1 MRQDRAV
8 AGQSL
13 RLDLYQQWMA
23 AAEPMTRVLSRMLPD
38 ARITQI
44 GWCSPHGTRQTAQ
57 AQPAKWAQPTQPG
70 CALTTRGTGLAACT
84 AIPGVAAGPEVNHL
98 HGASHRMA
106 ACCLSCC
113 NLQEDAALSARVAK
127 YGTKSWT
134 TIAAGVEGRS
144 AVRVC
149 AVAPPPPLV
158 HMQCLHVGQH
168 ATPLLAPLRGPP
180 ANSFGQSPVPAAVA
194 WSCCCPDR
202 TLPALFLFLAS
213 PQKSC
218 RLRWYNQL
226 CPGVKRTPFSEWE
239 QAVIIKVRACV
250 LAWSASPALSCR
262 SRCCA
267 LSCRS
272 CC

>member
-1 MRQDRAV
+1 MDSQGELGLRQDRAV

-23 AAEPMTRVLSRMLPD
+23 AAEPMTRVLSCMLPD

-149 AVAPPPPLV
+149 AVAPPPRSCTCSACMWVSMQHRCWHPCVVHQRIPLV
-158 HMQCLHVGQH
+158 KARSRLQLPG
-168 ATPLLAPLRGPP
+168 A
-180 ANSFGQSPVPAAVA
+180 AAVLIERF
-194 WSCCCPDR
+194 P
-202 TLPALFLFLAS
+202 
-213 PQKSC
+213 
-218 RLRWYNQL
+218 
-226 CPGVKRTPFSEWE
+226 PFSCFLHHHRK
-239 QAVIIKVRACV
+239 AV
-250 LAWSASPALSCR
+250 ASGGTIS
-262 SRCCA
+262 CA
-267 LSCRS
+267 LE
-272 CC
+272 